1 MIASESYGNPVDLAE
16 ALLSAEMKQILDSMQ
31 HACEVEDWPSEEA
44 EQVADM
50 LDIDQPMFTLA
61 TVERHSIAMAFRE

>member
-16 ALLSAEMKQILDSMQ
+16 ALLSAEMKQMLDSMQ
-31 HACEVEDWPSEEA
+31 HAREVEDWPSEEA